1 MYRFGRQQG
10 FTLVE
15 LIVVIVLLGIMSV
28 ATVQF
33 IPNMAVG
40 YMDLN
45 RRQGLADTTQ
55 LAIERIGR
63 EIRNALP
70 GSVRVSS
77 GATYSC
83 LEYIPVRGASVYRN
97 LPEVTAAASLTAVP
111 MGGGSLS
118 GWSAGE
124 PLYVAVYP
132 ISSNISDEAH
142 TNNPVYDMDS
152 YAIVAELSNPSA
164 FVAAQSGSTEI
175 SVALTAAHRFP
186 AGSPASRFYVIGSP
200 VSYCLISSAGDLYRY
215 KNYFSSGTQF
225 YAAQPVPGS
234 GLPASEP
241 NRALLASGISSS
253 AAFSNPAFSYVEASL
268 QRNGLVLFDMQ
279 VSEAG
284 ESVRIQHAV
293 QVRNAP

>member
-1 MYRFGRQQG
+1 MYRAARQQG

-83 LEYIPVRGASVYRN
+83 LEYVPVLGASIYRS
-97 LPEVTAAASLTAVP
+97 LPQTSASASLTAVP

-142 TNNPVYDMDS
+142 TTNPVYDMDTH
-152 YAIVAELSNPSA
+152 AIISQLSNAASFVSDQSSA
-164 FVAAQSGSTEI
+164 TEI
-175 SVALTAAHRFP
+175 TVALSAAHRFP
-186 AGSPASRFYVIGSP
+186 TGSPASRFYVVGSP
-200 VSYCLISSAGDLYRY
+200 VSYCLLSSTGDLYRY
-215 KNYFSSGTQF
+215 KSYFSSGTQF
-225 YAAQPVPGS
+225 YASQPVPGS
-234 GLPASEP
+234 GLPSSEP
-241 NRALLASGISSS
+241 NRVLLASKISSS
-253 AAFSNPAFSYVEASL
+253 AAFTNPAFSYVEATL